1 MSGHLNT
8 HLYENADEESD
19 EEEEEEEEEEEVE
32 EGGEREEDVVID
44 NVGKFSIQV
53 EKGETVFSR
62 YLTSQDSCH
71 GSKEH
76 SEGAGVVDQPH
87 AVFVRPSRMKIFQVR
102 PLQSRLSEGLA
113 SRPAVRPG
121 FFWTFLWLLRIVDL
135 PEI

>member
-102 PLQSRLSEGLA
+102 PLQSRLSEALTSSLA
-113 SRPAVRPG
+113 VKALILESFEDFNG
-121 FFWTFLWLLRIVDL
+121 YEKLETL
-135 PEI
+135 